1 MAIKIVE
8 LAKSLG
14 FKVNESY
21 IQKIETVTTSSIDN
35 SLISSSTIEEEVTTY
50 PNVGVKVTKDETNN
64 TITTVTTTLE
74 NTKYVIEY
82 DAEHTEED
90 LKVVLEF
97 VQYLEYLEKWDGK
110 LPTVITG
117 SEGVEIIIPS
127 LENNTTEK
135 P

>member
-14 FKVNESY
+14 FKVTESY
-21 IQKIETVTTSSIDN
+21 IQKIETVITSSIDN